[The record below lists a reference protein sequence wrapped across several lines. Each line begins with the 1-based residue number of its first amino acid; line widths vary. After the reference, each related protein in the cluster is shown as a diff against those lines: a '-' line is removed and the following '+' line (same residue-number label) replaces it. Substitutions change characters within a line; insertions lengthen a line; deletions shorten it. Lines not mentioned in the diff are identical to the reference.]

1 MAVTETKG
9 VGEMKKTPKN
19 AILLLS
25 PFLIVALFLAS
36 LYVWGAMA
44 IIVIVGV
51 AVVAMSYITLW
62 GIGKIIVDYY
72 GDK

>member
-1 MAVTETKG
+1 MAATETKG
-9 VGEMKKTPKN
+9 VSEMKKTPKN
-19 AILLLS
+19 AILLLL
-25 PFLIVALFLAS
+25 PFLIVALLLAS

-44 IIVIVGV
+44 ILVIVGV
-51 AVVAMSYITLW
+51 AVVATSYITLW